1 MVYLLCFDKKFKHAR
16 HYIGFA
22 ENQRTFELRMK
33 HHAKGNGSKL
43 MAAVAKAGIGF
54 TVARTW
60 PDGDRNFERKLKNR
74 KEGPRLCPLCVS
86 RAKSEKLRQKHIEHL
101 KANPLSPEHQAAVDE
116 LSTPEGFSNAF
127 KMVDDI
133 VEGNVSLDPKIY
145 DKPLMCPVVKK
156 FDESKSIFNVVMQ
169 EKPDPIASAVVPLT
183 GDVIMLGEIYAKP
196 KSDPNTSRWQ
206 RVWSCVARL
215 LGFS

>member
-1 MVYLLCFDKKFKHAR
+1 MVYLLCFDKKFKHAK

-22 ENQRTFELRMK
+22 ENQRTFEMRMK
-33 HHAKGNGSKL
+33 HHKKGSGSKL
-43 MAAVAKAGIGF
+43 MAAIAKAGIGF

-74 KEGPRLCPLCVS
+74 KEGPRLCPHCQAEAKAR
-86 RAKSEKLRQKHIEHL
+86 RAAKVVK
-101 KANPLSPEHQAAVDE
+101 
-116 LSTPEGFSNAF
+116 T
-127 KMVDDI
+127 DI
-133 VEGNVSLDPKIY
+133 VEGNVGLDPKVY

-196 KSDPNTSRWQ
+196 KSKPNPSRWQ